1 MSRPM
6 PQPFIPPNTD
16 RTRGDPLVH
25 RIWQELA
32 RATQDRHHAWRTPVL
47 ATLGLDQH
55 PNARTVVLRQARQP
69 TDELVFFTDGRSPK
83 VAELQAQPQATLV
96 FWSPQLRWQLR
107 VSARLQALTSGP
119 EVDAAWARVGQ
130 SAAAGDYLTAQP
142 PGQALKDEPT
152 APASTG
158 THHLAVVVARIGSMD
173 WLALGLDGQHQRARI
188 DGPAVQP
195 LTP

>member
-1 MSRPM
+1 M

-16 RTRGDPLVH
+16 RTRGDPLVQ

-96 FWSPQLRWQLR
+96 FWIPQLRWQLR
-107 VSARLQALTSGP
+107 VSARLQVLTSGL

-130 SAAAGDYLTAQP
+130 SASAGDYLTNQAPGRPLVGGGAP
-142 PGQALKDEPT
+142 PDLPGDR
-152 APASTG
+152 PA
-158 THHLAVVVARIGSMD
+158 HHLAVVVARVETMD

-188 DGPAVQP
+188 QGQVVEP